1 MYLIQLAV
9 VQDTLFNNM
18 KKNVNIVKKSRNI
31 FLICFL
37 ILLLSFFFIKKSI
50 INNQNFINKE
60 KNTIT
65 NADNKLNKEYFV
77 EFKKIDLN
85 NKLKNYL
92 DNGYEV
98 SIDYIENNTIYGDI
112 HDTTS
117 GGELFITK
125 YLFSYN
131 CKSKKFEI
139 IKFNG
144 DFRIL
149 NYCFFKNAFYVSII
163 HKDNNNPLGYQWTI
177 AKYDKNLKEYII
189 LKKGIVLEPI
199 NSPNFYYDKN
209 NDNLYSVAINDD
221 YEENNGEI
229 IKRLQTM
236 TTYAIKDEQVL
247 ELNKKSGD
255 YINKTGEML
264 CSIFNIQIDK
274 SELLYCITDYLD
286 KQSIVSFNLTE
297 NKEKLLYENSLNE
310 KLIIN
315 NFQKKDNILYIGL
328 YNIENMQS
336 GKTIYYDFS
345 NDEKTVIDSEVFYGK
360 YVFIGNKLLFH
371 NLEKWKIYDN
381 QEKTFYSVS
390 VDTDFSNKYIY
401 PTFYIINYKN
411 ILVKSNDNT
420 FYIGK
425 LIVK

>member
-18 KKNVNIVKKSRNI
+18 KKIVNIVKKSRNI

-37 ILLLSFFFIKKSI
+37 ILLLTFFFIKKSI
-50 INNQNFINKE
+50 INNQNFMNKE
-60 KNTIT
+60 KNTIID
-65 NADNKLNKEYFV
+65 ADNNINKEYFV

-85 NKLKNYL
+85 DKLKNYL

-112 HDTTS
+112 HDTAS
-117 GGELFITK
+117 DGELFITK

-139 IKFNG
+139 IKYNG
-144 DFRIL
+144 NLRIL
-149 NYCFFKNAFYVSII
+149 NYYFFKNAFYVSII

-236 TTYAIKDEQVL
+236 TTYAIKEEQVL